1 MTQKIEDILDNCLER
16 MFKGESVEDCVKTY
30 PEQALE
36 LEPLLKAS
44 FVVIQKS
51 CAIQPSPEFKA
62 RGRSQLQGILYA
74 KLAKAERARIP
85 IWHRRWAVAMTT
97 VLVIVL
103 AGVGIAAASTNALPD
118 EPLYPAKLATEQA
131 RLTLAFSGMGKAK
144 LHIQFAE
151 RRATEIAE
159 MVLQG
164 RSDKIFVLTEQ
175 VTNHLDR
182 VQVAEKTGKIEQG
195 GQKALAPPPPVPAP
209 APSDEAEDYGE
220 GRGGYAV
227 ELKAMLCDSRARSLN
242 ILQTTLAET
251 PETLRP
257 SLEQAIKD
265 VTEDY
270 DRIIFILESGSS

>member
-1 MTQKIEDILDNCLER
+1 MAGKIEDILDNCLER
-16 MFKGESVEDCVKTY
+16 MFKGESVENCVKTY

-51 CAIQPSPEFKA
+51 CAIQPSPEFKVKA
-62 RGRSQLQGILYA
+62 RSQLQGILYA

-131 RLTLAFSGMGKAK
+131 RLTLAFSGMGKAE

-159 MVLQG
+159 MALQG

-182 VQVAEKTGKIEQG
+182 VQVAEKTGKIE
-195 GQKALAPPPPVPAP
+195 
-209 APSDEAEDYGE
+209 
-220 GRGGYAV
+220 RGGA
-227 ELKAMLCDSRARSLN
+227 KGTS
-242 ILQTTLAET
+242 
-251 PETLRP
+251 P
-257 SLEQAIKD
+257 S
-265 VTEDY
+265 TSCPG
-270 DRIIFILESGSS
+270 SGSIWRSRGLR